1 MKLNIKKKIKHLL
14 SPGEG
19 LQQRT
24 IRSGGWAFALRVVEQ
39 AFRLIRLG
47 VIARI
52 LMPGDFG
59 LLGIALLT
67 MAALQTFSQTGFHA
81 ALIQKKENAEE
92 YLDAAWTVSA
102 LRGLVLF
109 AILFVAAP
117 FAASF
122 FDVAEAT
129 PIIRV
134 VAISALLQGLT
145 NVGVIYFQKELEFK
159 KRFVLQAGGM
169 LADLAVAVSAALILQ
184 SVWALVYGLLAGA
197 VVRLILSY
205 LIHPYRPRPRLDLAQ
220 ARELFGF
227 GKWVLA
233 MAILTFLIT
242 QGDNIFVGRVLGV
255 TLLGLYQMAYQI
267 SGMPAKEITA
277 VISAVAFPAYSKVQ
291 DSLPS
296 LREGYLKALQLTA
309 FISFPLA
316 GGIFVVAPEFT
327 RTLLGDN
334 WMPMVS
340 AMQVL
345 ALWGLMA
352 SIGGTMGP
360 LFMGVGRPDI
370 PAKIGVLRLL
380 VLGALIY
387 PLSMEWGIAGT
398 ALAVVISAC
407 FTLPINYHIL
417 MKRILKSSGRHF
429 ARVAL
434 LIPFIGTGLMVLLLS
449 LFATED
455 ASSLQFAL
463 EVLGGAAFYFA
474 VTYGLDRLLKYGL
487 RDNLRAVILG
497 GLR

>member
-1 MKLNIKKKIKHLL
+1 VKLNIRKKIKNLL
-14 SPGEG
+14 EPGEG

-39 AFRLIRLG
+39 AFGLIRLG
-47 VIARI
+47 VLARI

-81 ALIQKKENAEE
+81 ALVQKKQDTEK

-109 AILFVAAP
+109 TILLLAAP
-117 FAASF
+117 LAASF
-122 FDVAEAT
+122 FDAPEAT

-134 VAISALLQGLT
+134 IAITALLQGLT

-159 KRFVLQAGGM
+159 KQFIYIAAGTF
-169 LADLAVAVSAALILQ
+169 ADVAVAVSAALILRN
-184 SVWALVYGLLAGA
+184 VWALVFGLLAGA
-197 VVRLILSY
+197 VVRLIVSY
-205 LIHPYRPRPRLDLAQ
+205 VIQPYRPRPRFDLAQ

-227 GKWVLA
+227 GKWILA
-233 MAILTFLIT
+233 ITILLFLIG
-242 QGDNIFVGRVLGV
+242 QGDDIFVGKVLGI

-267 SGMPAKEITA
+267 SSKPATEITA

-296 LREGYLKALQLTA
+296 LREGFLKALQLTA

-327 RTLLGDN
+327 KLLLGDH
-334 WMPMVS
+334 WLPMVS

-345 ALWGLMA
+345 ALWGLMG

-360 LFMGVGRPDI
+360 LFMAVGRPDI
-370 PAKIGVLRLL
+370 PTKISVLRLL

-398 ALAVVISAC
+398 AWAVAISAC
-407 FTLPINYHIL
+407 LTVPISYHIL
-417 MKRILKSSGRHF
+417 MKSILKSSGRYF

-434 LIPFIGTGLMVLLLS
+434 LIPFIGAGLMVLLLS
-449 LFATED
+449 FFTKEG

-487 RDNLRAVILG
+487 RDNLRVVILG

>member
-109 AILFVAAP
+109 TILFLAAP
-117 FAASF
+117 LAASF

-205 LIHPYRPRPRLDLAQ
+205 LIHPYRPRPRFDLAQ

-233 MAILTFLIT
+233 MAILTFLMS
-242 QGDNIFVGRVLGV
+242 QGDNIFVGKVLGV

-296 LREGYLKALQLTA
+296 LREGYLKVLQLTA

-327 RTLLGDN
+327 KILLGDN

-340 AMQVL
+340 AMQAL

-352 SIGGTMGP
+352 SIGGTMRP

-398 ALAVVISAC
+398 ALAVAISGC
-407 FTLPINYHIL
+407 LTVPINYYIL
-417 MKRILKSSGRHF
+417 MKSILKSSGRHF

-434 LIPFIGTGLMVLLLS
+434 LIPFIGTGLMVLVLS

-463 EVLGGAAFYFA
+463 EVLGGSAFYFA